1 MAWADSSD
9 SGREALP
16 QSARGPLLYCTAM
29 KTVLLALIEGYR
41 LLLSP
46 FFGQQC
52 RFYPTCSA
60 YAREAIE
67 VHGSLKGS
75 WLAVKRIARC
85 GPWHPG
91 GVDPVPPPRARSAQ
105 GERGDKR

>member
-1 MAWADSSD
+1 MVAIRS
-9 SGREALP
+9 RCALSRNRVALE
-16 QSARGPLLYCTAM
+16 QARDILPAM
-29 KTVLLALIEGYR
+29 KTVLLALIDGYR

-46 FFGQQC
+46 FFGTQC
-52 RFYPTCSA
+52 RFYPTCSS

-75 WLAVKRIARC
+75 WLAIRRIARC

-91 GVDPVPPPRARSAQ
+91 GTDPVPPRTH
-105 GERGDKR
+105 